1 MDRTTLKRLNVKRKN
16 VDSNFTIE
24 EPSSAKMSKINEIVP
39 ISSEKKTF
47 EIESATDVTK
57 NLEIQPLTE
66 VLKSFE
72 IVPIANVTK
81 NLKIQPATTS
91 DVTNNVEI
99 EHTANVAEIQP
110 AIKGQ
115 LISKA
120 DLKVFI

>member
-39 ISSEKKTF
+39 ISSETKTF

-81 NLKIQPATTS
+81 NFEIQPATTS
-91 DVTNNVEI
+91 DVCNLEI
-99 EHTANVAEIQP
+99 EHIANVAEIQP

>member
-16 VDSNFTIE
+16 VDSNFTIV
-24 EPSSAKMSKINEIVP
+24 EPSSAKMLKTNEIMP
-39 ISSEKKTF
+39 ITSVSKTF
-47 EIESATDVTK
+47 ET
-57 NLEIQPLTE
+57 
-66 VLKSFE
+66 
-72 IVPIANVTK
+72 VPIANVTK
-81 NLKIQPATTS
+81 NFEIQPTTTS